1 MIALPIMAEISQLPH
16 DQKNNATANMP
27 DMLNV
32 TSDEY
37 NNVQASA
44 IIPDLLPQE
53 PDIEPIDVY
62 DGSFPWDANNEFAL
76 KMYKNILEKNPDKNI
91 FFSPTSI
98 MIAMAMAYEG
108 ADGNTA
114 QEMSNALHILPDDN
128 TRREN
133 IASAIKSI
141 NKQDVK
147 YMVTNVVNSLW
158 IKDGFSVH
166 DEYADVLNT
175 YYNSTVGTFDAEQ
188 SSYDKINGWVND
200 ATRGS
205 IQKVVDTP
213 DLSDAKTILINAVY
227 FDQRWPFTIEMYNT
241 QKADFWITP
250 KKSTDV
256 YMMHFIDYFPYV
268 HTEGI
273 KMVKL
278 RYYDRYSMLLVL
290 PDDPKQMGFVENN
303 LSMEKLSSWLNN
315 AKSIPVAVN
324 MPKFIMDTK
333 YDVMPILQDLGINDA
348 FGAHADFSK
357 MSEEFLYIS
366 DIDHVTFVDVN
377 EEGTKAAAATY
388 GFSVVSAGIQSSTK
402 FNADRPFIFIIWD
415 DETESVLFM
424 GKMADPTNLSKCGP
438 IQLEQGFCR

>member
-1 MIALPIMAEISQLPH
+1 MIALPIMAEMNQSPH

-147 YMVTNVVNSLW
+147 NMVTNVVNSLW
-158 IKDGFSVH
+158 IKDGFLVH

-175 YYNSTVGTFDAEQ
+175 YYNSTVGTFDTEQ

-213 DLSDAKTILINAVY
+213 DLSDAKMQCSIL
-227 FDQRWPFTIEMYNT
+227 
-241 QKADFWITP
+241 
-250 KKSTDV
+250 
-256 YMMHFIDYFPYV
+256 
-268 HTEGI
+268 
-273 KMVKL
+273 
-278 RYYDRYSMLLVL
+278 
-290 PDDPKQMGFVENN
+290 
-303 LSMEKLSSWLNN
+303 
-315 AKSIPVAVN
+315 
-324 MPKFIMDTK
+324 
-333 YDVMPILQDLGINDA
+333 
-348 FGAHADFSK
+348 
-357 MSEEFLYIS
+357 
-366 DIDHVTFVDVN
+366 
-377 EEGTKAAAATY
+377 
-388 GFSVVSAGIQSSTK
+388 
-402 FNADRPFIFIIWD
+402 
-415 DETESVLFM
+415 
-424 GKMADPTNLSKCGP
+424 
-438 IQLEQGFCR
+438 

>member
-1 MIALPIMAEISQLPH
+1 MIALPIMAEMNQSPH

-147 YMVTNVVNSLW
+147 NMVTNVVNSLW
-158 IKDGFSVH
+158 IKDRDF
-166 DEYADVLNT
+166 
-175 YYNSTVGTFDAEQ
+175 FQ
-188 SSYDKINGWVND
+188 
-200 ATRGS
+200 
-205 IQKVVDTP
+205 
-213 DLSDAKTILINAVY
+213 VY
-227 FDQRWPFTIEMYNT
+227 FCTFLVQIHCLHPMGTIHRKH
-241 QKADFWITP
+241 Q
-250 KKSTDV
+250 
-256 YMMHFIDYFPYV
+256 
-268 HTEGI
+268 
-273 KMVKL
+273 
-278 RYYDRYSMLLVL
+278 LVL
-290 PDDPKQMGFVENN
+290 YLVLGV
-303 LSMEKLSSWLNN
+303 
-315 AKSIPVAVN
+315 I
-324 MPKFIMDTK
+324 
-333 YDVMPILQDLGINDA
+333 DL
-348 FGAHADFSK
+348 
-357 MSEEFLYIS
+357 
-366 DIDHVTFVDVN
+366 
-377 EEGTKAAAATY
+377 
-388 GFSVVSAGIQSSTK
+388 
-402 FNADRPFIFIIWD
+402 
-415 DETESVLFM
+415 VL
-424 GKMADPTNLSKCGP
+424 
-438 IQLEQGFCR
+438 

>member
-1 MIALPIMAEISQLPH
+1 MIALPIMAEMNQSPH

-147 YMVTNVVNSLW
+147 NMVSQV
-158 IKDGFSVH
+158 
-166 DEYADVLNT
+166 ALNICH
-175 YYNSTVGTFDAEQ
+175 NNE
-188 SSYDKINGWVND
+188 
-200 ATRGS
+200 
-205 IQKVVDTP
+205 
-213 DLSDAKTILINAVY
+213 
-227 FDQRWPFTIEMYNT
+227 
-241 QKADFWITP
+241 
-250 KKSTDV
+250 
-256 YMMHFIDYFPYV
+256 
-268 HTEGI
+268 
-273 KMVKL
+273 
-278 RYYDRYSMLLVL
+278 VL
-290 PDDPKQMGFVENN
+290 PFLCLLYAHKGNN
-303 LSMEKLSSWLNN
+303 
-315 AKSIPVAVN
+315 
-324 MPKFIMDTK
+324 
-333 YDVMPILQDLGINDA
+333 Q
-348 FGAHADFSK
+348 
-357 MSEEFLYIS
+357 
-366 DIDHVTFVDVN
+366 
-377 EEGTKAAAATY
+377 
-388 GFSVVSAGIQSSTK
+388 
-402 FNADRPFIFIIWD
+402 
-415 DETESVLFM
+415 
-424 GKMADPTNLSKCGP
+424 
-438 IQLEQGFCR
+438 